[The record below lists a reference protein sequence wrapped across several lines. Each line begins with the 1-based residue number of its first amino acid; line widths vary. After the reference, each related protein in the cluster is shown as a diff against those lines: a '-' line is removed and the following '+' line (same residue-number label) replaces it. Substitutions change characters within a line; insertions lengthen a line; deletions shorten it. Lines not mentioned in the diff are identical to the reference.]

1 MESISFFSYIYI
13 SLKNESQFR
22 YSNEYRNST
31 VIKISDKNRFRFWRK
46 RNMYTSMT
54 LKFRETHHHRKRRR
68 NRTSFG
74 KRRNRGG
81 EEERH
86 GNELEVFPTGKW
98 QRWQGEKIMPRS
110 EFMSRRQTN
119 SSHVSPSENTRLGR
133 ARAPIYTC
141 TREHLMLSPCRSS
154 RFPAIYK
161 EIASRTNVIFQ
172 TFPLHAP
179 PPPPFPSPPST
190 RFSAAVIYR
199 FVAGSDNRWI
209 TKRMYT
215 MTED

>member
-1 MESISFFSYIYI
+1 
-13 SLKNESQFR
+13 
-22 YSNEYRNST
+22 
-31 VIKISDKNRFRFWRK
+31 
-46 RNMYTSMT
+46 MT
-54 LKFRETHHHRKRRR
+54 LKFRETHHHQKRKRRR

-141 TREHLMLSPCRSS
+141 TPNVISLSLLPVSSDLQGNCISNQCYFPNLSSPRSS
-154 RFPAIYK
+154 
-161 EIASRTNVIFQ
+161 SSS
-172 TFPLHAP
+172 PLP
-179 PPPPFPSPPST
+179 LPSFHSLFC
-190 RFSAAVIYR
+190 RGYL
-199 FVAGSDNRWI
+199 
-209 TKRMYT
+209 
-215 MTED
+215 

>member
-1 MESISFFSYIYI
+1 
-13 SLKNESQFR
+13 
-22 YSNEYRNST
+22 
-31 VIKISDKNRFRFWRK
+31 
-46 RNMYTSMT
+46 MYTSMT
-54 LKFRETHHHRKRRR
+54 LKFRETHHHQKRKRRR

-179 PPPPFPSPPST
+179 PPPPPFPSPPST

-215 MTED
+215 MIED